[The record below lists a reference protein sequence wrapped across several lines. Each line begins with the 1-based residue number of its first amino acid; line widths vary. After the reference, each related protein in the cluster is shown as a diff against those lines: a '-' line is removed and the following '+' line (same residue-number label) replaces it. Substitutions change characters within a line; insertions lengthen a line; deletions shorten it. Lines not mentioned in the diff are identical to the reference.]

1 MKPKTLKPW
10 SFVKNLKYD
19 LSTLKRI
26 GMNTRPEDYY
36 YQLDIRSNIYSPA
49 VLVTDFEVLPENSIG
64 EKK

>member
-19 LSTLKRI
+19 LSALKRT
-26 GMNTRPEDYY
+26 GMDSRPEDYY

-49 VLVTDFEVLPENSIG
+49 VLVIDFESLPNH
-64 EKK
+64 K